1 MKALVYTD
9 TREITFRDEPEPA
22 VPDGEA
28 LIAVSAVGVCGS
40 DMHAWHGHDPRRVP
54 PLILGHEVAGRALTG
69 AYAGRPVV
77 VNPLVTCGACA
88 YCQGGRGNLC
98 QRRELI
104 GMRRAGA
111 MAERL
116 SIPERNL
123 IPLPEGADLTAAA
136 LTEPA
141 ATGVH
146 ALNLAARA
154 LHRPLCELSALVLGG
169 GSVGL
174 LTALQLRARGCRRIV
189 LAETNPLRRRSAA
202 ERCGF
207 DVWDPASEPGPAD
220 GSVDLVVDA
229 VGGAVTR
236 RAASRLAR
244 PGGVIAHVGLMDNDF
259 GLDVRRLTLAEIT
272 FFGAYTYTHQ
282 DLVSAAEMLLAGTLG
297 DLSWAESRPLA
308 EGARAFQDLDAG
320 ATGSAKIVLAP

>member
-9 TREITFRDEPEPA
+9 TCEVTFREEPEPE
-22 VPDGEA
+22 VPEGEA
-28 LIAVSAVGVCGS
+28 LIAVSAVGICGS

-69 AYAGRPVV
+69 LYAGRPVV

-88 YCQGGRGNLC
+88 YCQGGRSNLC
-98 QRRELI
+98 ERRELI

-123 IPLPEGADLTAAA
+123 IPLPDGADPRKAA

-146 ALNLAARA
+146 ALNLAERI
-154 LHRPLCELSALVLGG
+154 LYRPLCELSALVLGG

-174 LTALQLRARGCRRIV
+174 LTALQLRARGCRSVV
-189 LAETNPLRRRSAA
+189 LAETNPLRRRAA
-202 ERCGF
+202 ADLCDL
-207 DVWDPASEPGPAD
+207 DVWDPAGEPGPAD

-236 RAASRLAR
+236 AAAVRAVK
-244 PGGVIAHVGLMDNDF
+244 PGGVIAHVGLMDNAP
-259 GLDVRRLTLAEIT
+259 GLDVRRLTLAEVT
-272 FFGAYTYTHQ
+272 FFGTYTYTHQ
-282 DLVSAAEMLLAGTLG
+282 DLVSAAEMLLSGALG
-297 DLSWAESRPLA
+297 DLSWAESRPLSG
-308 EGARAFQDLDAG
+308 GAAAFRDLDAG
-320 ATGSAKIVLAP
+320 ATAAAKIVLTP